1 MKAATRYVFCRT
13 VKFFDVHQMQY
24 LTSSDGESNPVRYVL
39 SAMLWIGQMV
49 DTPVCVVFWRSLDS
63 PHFRPSHSLNFTIN

>member
-39 SAMLWIGQMV
+39 LLCFGLAKWSILVLVLCFG
-49 DTPVCVVFWRSLDS
+49 DR
-63 PHFRPSHSLNFTIN
+63 